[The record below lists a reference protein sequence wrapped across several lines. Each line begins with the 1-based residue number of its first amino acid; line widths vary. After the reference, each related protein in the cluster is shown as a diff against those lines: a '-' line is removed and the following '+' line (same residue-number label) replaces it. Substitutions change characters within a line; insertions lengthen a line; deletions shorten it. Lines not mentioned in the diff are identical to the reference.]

1 MFISYCLYVAILLVL
16 HEQALKS
23 GQLPA
28 DLKILDDDTE
38 TSSVNVNDVKMD
50 VNSENEANAPK
61 DVEEQKKDEAEP
73 MDQVPKCFL

>member
-1 MFISYCLYVAILLVL
+1 M

-38 TSSVNVNDVKMD
+38 TNSVKVNDDKMD

-61 DVEEQKKDEAEP
+61 DVDEQKKDEAEP
-73 MDQVPKCFL
+73 MEQVPMCFLWLLNYLILS